1 MHHYIPHEN
10 HDWHGNNDHVSPI
23 YGHQYTIMIL
33 MMMMMMV
40 RGVLEQE
47 QLEEARGL
55 GGALGETNA
64 PL

>member
-1 MHHYIPHEN
+1 
-10 HDWHGNNDHVSPI
+10 
-23 YGHQYTIMIL
+23 MIL
-33 MMMMMMV
+33 MMMMMMMMM

-64 PL
+64 PF